1 MEKRQRNFH
10 ETFRYVFNRSCRNN
24 THANLP
30 LFERRIE
37 KRVQVLSRRASD
49 THARARQ
56 SGETLTC
63 WPSHPRTRHIRLIF
77 HTRFCTRGNYNNN
90 RPLVMRASNRCP
102 AWPPFVLWNWFNIFI
117 SLCKSAMLRERN
129 ARLFAFPF
137 VRLFPPL
144 KPFQLRACFSLSFS
158 LSSMSVAR
166 GHTSFRFLKSDLCVF
181 FE

>member
-10 ETFRYVFNRSCRNN
+10 ETFSIDRVATTR
-24 THANLP
+24 TP

-158 LSSMSVAR
+158 LSSMRVAR
-166 GHTSFRFLKSDLCVF
+166 GHTSFRFLKSDLCVS